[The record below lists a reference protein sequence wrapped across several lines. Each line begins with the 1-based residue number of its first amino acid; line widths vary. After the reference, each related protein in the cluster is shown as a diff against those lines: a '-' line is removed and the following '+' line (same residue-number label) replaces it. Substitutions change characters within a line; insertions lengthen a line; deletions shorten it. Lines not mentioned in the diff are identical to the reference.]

1 MTGTDSHEITR
12 TELERSKTI
21 PCPAVHPRVGHKE
34 ENPLRNTPVSHHGH
48 SPAQRVFGTV
58 YDYLH
63 EQLLVTL

>member
-21 PCPAVHPRVGHKE
+21 PCPAAHPRVDHKR
-34 ENPLRNTPVSHHGH
+34 ENPLRSIPVSPHGH
-48 SPAQRVFGTV
+48 SPPQRVFGTV
-58 YDYLH
+58 SDYLH